1 MVIKR
6 YTSISFLSE
15 VIHISIGY
23 LHSTM
28 HPIEAVV
35 ANVFDLYITLIISVK
50 LCNYMA
56 MHNTEICNVEFELE
70 LMGCELIVM

>member
-1 MVIKR
+1 
-6 YTSISFLSE
+6 
-15 VIHISIGY
+15 
-23 LHSTM
+23 M

-50 LCNYMA
+50 LCNYIT
-56 MHNTEICNVEFELE
+56 MHNTEICNAEFELE